1 MKNIR
6 LVILGRQG
14 SGKGTQCFRLSES
27 YGTIHISTGD
37 ILRAAVETQTELGK
51 KAKIIMDAGDLVPDE
66 IINAIVAERI
76 EMEDVITSGFI
87 LDGYPR
93 TSSQAQALE
102 EELLSSGLS
111 LDLAINLE
119 VPVGEVTQRMLE
131 RSRADDT
138 EEAIKRRLEIYE
150 NETAPLLEW
159 FEERN
164 NLIVVDGLGT
174 EDAVF
179 SRLQDVIDGAITVS
193 YTHLT
198 LQTKA

>member
-1 MKNIR
+1 MKNLR

-14 SGKGTQCFRLSES
+14 SGKGTQCLRLSEL
-27 YGTIHISTGD
+27 YRTIHISTGD
-37 ILRAAVETQTELGK
+37 MLRAAVETQTELGK

-66 IINAIVAERI
+66 IINGIVAERI
-76 EMEDVITSGFI
+76 EMNDVLESGFI
-87 LDGYPR
+87 LDGYAR
-93 TSSQAQALE
+93 TSAQAQALE
-102 EELLSSGLS
+102 GELLSSGLS

-119 VPVGEVTQRMLE
+119 VPVDEVTQRMLD

-138 EEAIKRRLEIYE
+138 EEAIQRRLEIYE

-174 EDAVF
+174 EDVVF
-179 SRLQDVIDGAITVS
+179 SRLQNVIDGVIS
-193 YTHLT
+193 GN
-198 LQTKA
+198 

>member
-1 MKNIR
+1 MKNLR

-14 SGKGTQCFRLSES
+14 SGKGTQCLRLSEL
-27 YGTIHISTGD
+27 YRTIHISTGD
-37 ILRAAVETQTELGK
+37 MLRAAVETQTELGK
-51 KAKIIMDAGDLVPDE
+51 KAKIIMDAGELVPDE
-66 IINAIVAERI
+66 IIKGIVAERI
-76 EMEDVITSGFI
+76 EMNDVLESGFI

-93 TSSQAQALE
+93 TSAQAQALE
-102 EELLSSGLS
+102 GELLSSGLS

-119 VPVGEVTQRMLE
+119 VPVDEVTQRMLD

-138 EEAIKRRLEIYE
+138 EEAIQRRLEIYE

-174 EDAVF
+174 EDVVF
-179 SRLQDVIDGAITVS
+179 SRLQNVIDGVIS
-193 YTHLT
+193 GN
-198 LQTKA
+198 

>member
-1 MKNIR
+1 MKNLR

-14 SGKGTQCFRLSES
+14 SGKGTQCLRLSEL
-27 YGTIHISTGD
+27 YRTIHISTGD
-37 ILRAAVETQTELGK
+37 MLRAAVETQTELGK

-66 IINAIVAERI
+66 IINGIVAERI
-76 EMEDVITSGFI
+76 EMNDVLERGWI

-93 TSSQAQALE
+93 TSAQAQALE
-102 EELLSSGLS
+102 GELLSSGLS

-119 VPVGEVTQRMLE
+119 VPVDEVTQRMLD

-138 EEAIKRRLEIYE
+138 EEAIQRRLEIYE

-174 EDAVF
+174 EDVVF
-179 SRLQDVIDGAITVS
+179 SRLQNVIDGVIS
-193 YTHLT
+193 GN
-198 LQTKA
+198 

>member
-1 MKNIR
+1 MENLR

-14 SGKGTQCFRLSES
+14 SGKGTQCMRLSES

-37 ILRAAVETQTELGK
+37 ILRAAVGTQTELGK
-51 KAKIIMDAGDLVPDE
+51 KAKLIMDAGDLVPDE
-66 IINAIVAERI
+66 IINGIVAERI
-76 EMEDVITSGFI
+76 EMKDVLENGFI

-102 EELLSSGLS
+102 GELLSRGLS

-119 VPVGEVTQRMLE
+119 VPVDEVTQRMLD
-131 RSRADDT
+131 RSRTDDT

-150 NETAPLLEW
+150 KETAPLLKW

-164 NLIVVDGLGT
+164 NLVVVDGLGS
-174 EDAVF
+174 EDKVF
-179 SRLQDVIDGAITVS
+179 SRLQNVIDGVIS
-193 YTHLT
+193 E
-198 LQTKA
+198 K

>member
-1 MKNIR
+1 MKNLR

-14 SGKGTQCFRLSES
+14 SGKGTQCLRLSGS
-27 YGTIHISTGD
+27 YETIHISTGD
-37 ILRAAVETQTELGK
+37 MLRAAVEMETELGK

-66 IINAIVAERI
+66 IINGIVAERI
-76 EMEDVITSGFI
+76 GMSDVLESGFI

-93 TSSQAQALE
+93 TSAQAQALE
-102 EELLSSGLS
+102 EELFSSGLS
-111 LDLAINLE
+111 LDLVINLE
-119 VPVGEVTQRMLE
+119 VPVKEVTQRMLD

-174 EDAVF
+174 EDVVF
-179 SRLQDVIDGAITVS
+179 SRLQNVIDGLIRGN
-193 YTHLT
+193 
-198 LQTKA
+198 